1 MLAGK
6 FAETESLNPR
16 LRMGITYQV
25 DESLG
30 VIFEHWCGTVT
41 TKDLAG
47 HWNARLTDQGTK
59 NYWRTLTDVREC
71 RPAFSTEEY
80 RRLVKNLLEPALSG
94 RKLKIAILV
103 KDELQFGVSRQFQV
117 FLESGC
123 ESAIFTEESV
133 AREWLLRPTF

>member
-1 MLAGK
+1 MLVK
-6 FAETESLNPR
+6 RFVETVSLDPR
-16 LRMGITYQV
+16 LQMGISYQV
-25 DESLG
+25 DAVLG
-30 VIFEHWCGTVT
+30 IVFERWSGPVT
-41 TKDLAG
+41 ATDLAG
-47 HWNARLTDQGTK
+47 HWNARLTDQGAK

-103 KDELQFGVSRQFQV
+103 RDELQFGISRQFQV
-117 FLESGC
+117 FLESGS

-133 AREWLLRPTF
+133 AREWLQRQTC